1 MSIKYL
7 FSFEKCVFG
16 AIPYLQSGYLCFV
29 SEGLELIIFSGYL
42 KFYLFAYCWVCAH
55 VYMYLNA
62 FLCAYFWRPEVDIGC
77 LLISFHFVSQDRVSH
92 ANPELANLGKL
103 ASLPQGCCVPAG
115 YVSAG

>member
-42 KFYLFAYCWVCAH
+42 KFYLYAYVLGVCTC
-55 VYMYLNA
+55 VYVFKCSSMCI
-62 FLCAYFWRPEVDIGC
+62 FLEARG
-77 LLISFHFVSQDRVSH
+77 
-92 ANPELANLGKL
+92 
-103 ASLPQGCCVPAG
+103 
-115 YVSAG
+115 